1 MEIALGISMTP
12 ATIRMVLVEG
22 DKADGLLV
30 EYDQFPTRAAP
41 QTVATSASEQVSAA
55 ILATQ
60 QSASRQGHN
69 LSMRG
74 IAVSAECDADDL
86 RESLAARGLGD
97 VVMVSEPQA
106 AAALAHTVAR
116 AVGYTKTALL
126 FVQERAATLSVVD
139 NADHSV
145 VEEVSRS
152 LQSADANYVLKEMFA
167 GFTAEGAQ
175 GLFVVDS
182 SGRLPIIKPCLE
194 AATSL
199 PTIFPE
205 EPEWALA
212 RGAALAAA
220 AAPRFEP
227 STTGLAYAQDPD
239 EEDSA
244 DPAEN
249 PTGPLA
255 PADEAT
261 KRGLLAVIR
270 RGSTGSLDMGDR
282 ARSSAGRFV
291 PVGSLA
297 ASVVVI
303 GVVAVVMALAAS
315 TSPTATEHLI
325 ERGQILPTE
334 PSTIA
339 APTPP
344 APYQAAAAPN
354 PAPLQLLPAPPPPA
368 PTADAVQQSPLTI
381 AAEAPASRV
390 QTARPVAAAQAP
402 VTAEPAAA
410 APVEPPREAAPDPV
424 DPPAAAAPV
433 PVAAPSPQ
441 IPAFTPSA
449 PAVQVPQFSP
459 QITLGPPVS
468 QAPAVVPQAPFL
480 RWLPAFLRPQ
490 QQAPV
495 VAQAPVPQAPAPQW
509 PQSQPAQQW
518 TPPAQQW
525 TPPAQQWTPPVQ
537 QWTPPAQQWT
547 PPAQQWTPPAQQ
559 WTPPAQQWTPPAQ
572 QWTPPAAQVPQ
583 SPQYPSSSGGFGAG
597 SRGGPGGGVRFW
609 PFG

>member
-12 ATIRMVLVEG
+12 ATVRMVLVEG

-30 EYDQFPTRAAP
+30 ECDQFPTRAGAKA
-41 QTVATSASEQVSAA
+41 VAASASEQVSAA

-60 QSASRQGHN
+60 RSANRQGHN
-69 LSMRG
+69 LSIRG
-74 IAVSAECDADDL
+74 IAVSAECDAEDL

-139 NADHSV
+139 NAEHSV

-152 LQSADANYVLKEMFA
+152 LQSADVNYVLKEMFA
-167 GFTAEGAQ
+167 GFMTQGAQ

-205 EPEWALA
+205 YSEWALA

-227 STTGLAYAQDPD
+227 STTGLAYAQVPD

-255 PADEAT
+255 PADDVT
-261 KRGLLAVIR
+261 RRGLLAVIR
-270 RGSTGSLDMGDR
+270 RGSTGSLDTGDR
-282 ARSSAGRFV
+282 AQSSAGRFL

-303 GVVAVVMALAAS
+303 GVVAAVMSLAAS
-315 TSPTATEHLI
+315 TSPATTEHLI
-325 ERGQILPTE
+325 ERGQILPTA
-334 PSTIA
+334 PSA
-339 APTPP
+339 M
-344 APYQAAAAPN
+344 
-354 PAPLQLLPAPPPPA
+354 PAPPPPT
-368 PTADAVQQSPLTI
+368 PY
-381 AAEAPASRV
+381 EA
-390 QTARPVAAAQAP
+390 
-402 VTAEPAAA
+402 
-410 APVEPPREAAPDPV
+410 
-424 DPPAAAAPV
+424 
-433 PVAAPSPQ
+433 
-441 IPAFTPSA
+441 
-449 PAVQVPQFSP
+449 
-459 QITLGPPVS
+459 
-468 QAPAVVPQAPFL
+468 
-480 RWLPAFLRPQ
+480 
-490 QQAPV
+490 
-495 VAQAPVPQAPAPQW
+495 
-509 PQSQPAQQW
+509 
-518 TPPAQQW
+518 
-525 TPPAQQWTPPVQ
+525 
-537 QWTPPAQQWT
+537 
-547 PPAQQWTPPAQQ
+547 
-559 WTPPAQQWTPPAQ
+559 
-572 QWTPPAAQVPQ
+572 
-583 SPQYPSSSGGFGAG
+583 
-597 SRGGPGGGVRFW
+597 
-609 PFG
+609 